1 MRKPLERRAMKK
13 KRERKG
19 LEKKNLSRFKYE
31 CKRLEWRGR
40 TKCGRLR
47 TKEEKVRESGG
58 RKRKNEKGRERNG
71 EQEKK
76 DV

>member
-1 MRKPLERRAMKK
+1 MKK

-19 LEKKNLSRFKYE
+19 IENKNSSRFKE
-31 CKRLEWRGR
+31 EGKRLELRGR

-58 RKRKNEKGRERNG
+58 RKRKNEKGRE
-71 EQEKK
+71 
-76 DV
+76 